1 MPLVPNDRPTV
12 GGAGA
17 WSCIDTH
24 LLLREETLYGGDE
37 YAAQCCPFAP
47 LMAPHMWIL
56 SVSCVYPVKSTSGSC
71 NLCSRVDASFV
82 WRGSKEAWLLEGR
95 GMAPEHVVKSATI
108 IQRCLTR
115 PHMHAD
121 APKDASIAMRR
132 SRRHIVN
139 HPWRVTLKCRGQSS
153 VAVPGPSC
161 ILKHDNLGW
170 RDLKSGSTQPPAQ
183 THGMGIERPLGDGG
197 R

>member
-95 GMAPEHVVKSATI
+95 GMAPEHVVKKRHDNPALPHSATYACGCTEGCVDCNASVSAAHCKPSMASHAQM
-108 IQRCLTR
+108 QRS
-115 PHMHAD
+115 
-121 APKDASIAMRR
+121 K
-132 SRRHIVN
+132 
-139 HPWRVTLKCRGQSS
+139 
-153 VAVPGPSC
+153 
-161 ILKHDNLGW
+161 
-170 RDLKSGSTQPPAQ
+170 
-183 THGMGIERPLGDGG
+183 
-197 R
+197 